1 MTATLRTAIASIVL
15 GTVCLVVPARLAAH
29 RLDEYLQAARLAVAR
44 DRVSVELDLTA
55 GIAKA
60 PAVFAMID
68 ANHDGRVS
76 QSEIDAYARQVAD
89 ALVLTLDGETIRP
102 VVDRAE
108 MPAWSEMRDGVG
120 AIRLHASARIPAAR
134 PGHHQLF
141 FRNTHQPAMSVY
153 LANALVPEDD
163 RVEITSQGRDADQ
176 HELTIDY
183 RVTPAA
189 GWSAASSWQ
198 FLAGLAV
205 AGAVALVFWSRPRT
219 RRLALRRPA

>member
-1 MTATLRTAIASIVL
+1 MTATLRTAVASIGL
-15 GTVCLVVPARLAAH
+15 AAICLVLPARLAAH
-29 RLDEYLQAARLAVAR
+29 RLDEYLQAARLAVAL

-76 QSEIDAYARQVAD
+76 QSEIDAYARQVVD
-89 ALVLTLDGETIRP
+89 ALVLTLDGGTIRP
-102 VVDRAE
+102 ILDRAE
-108 MPAWSEMRDGVG
+108 TPAWSEMRDGVG
-120 AIRLHASARIPAAR
+120 AIRLHASARLADAR

-153 LANALVPEDD
+153 LANALVPEND
-163 RVEITSQGRDADQ
+163 RVEITSQGRDAAQ

-183 RVTPAA
+183 RIADAA
-189 GWSAASSWQ
+189 GRSAAASWQ
-198 FLAGLAV
+198 LFAGLAV
-205 AGAVALVFWSRPRT
+205 AGALALAFWSRPRT